1 MAEAKKKSAQAGTK
15 GESAKRGSATDTRG
29 LRKTQDG
36 VVVSNKMNKTIVV
49 AVVRQVRHAA
59 YGKFVRCTKRYYAHD
74 EASQC
79 GMGDR
84 VRIVETR
91 PISKLKR
98 WKVESIL
105 RKAE

>member
-1 MAEAKKKSAQAGTK
+1 MAETKKKTTKTSSKSEAQSAAAASDK
-15 GESAKRGSATDTRG
+15 RG

-49 AVVRQVRHAA
+49 SVVRQVRHAA
-59 YGKFVRCTKRYYAHD
+59 YGKFVRRTKKFYAHD

-79 GMGDR
+79 GIGDR